1 MELLVSISAI
11 IVGLIAVAWLLDE
24 NDRENDLK

>member
-1 MELLVSISAI
+1 MELLVSVSAI